1 MIFSQ
6 PWLVAIVILAGMA
19 AMLTRWRGRT
29 EAFWA
34 TATALA
40 LLASLQVSPAQ
51 ALHGIIRG
59 HDVYLFLV
67 GMMIVAELARRTG
80 LFDWLAVR
88 LVNRSR
94 GSSWRLFLHVFLAGI
109 AITAIMSNDAT
120 AVVMTP
126 AVVAA
131 LRQARVASPLPALY
145 ACALVA
151 NAASFLLPISNPANL
166 VVYGSDLPAFLPWLQ
181 RFLLPSCVALF
192 FTFLCLVMHQRTAL
206 RQRFDDR
213 PLPTMPLTAAG
224 RGAALAAAVMATGL
238 LTASLL
244 GLPLGWPAMAMG
256 AAALLATA
264 AYNRTL
270 ALQTLRSL
278 SWSVLPLVAG
288 LFVMVEALDAAGVTP
303 WLGQWLSALVQHSPV
318 TTGWAA
324 GLGSALASNAVN
336 NLPAGLFAGAVL
348 EGIDAPESVRAAAL
362 IGVNLGPNLTLTGSL
377 ATLLWLAALRRE
389 GMNVTAGQFFRLGLA
404 TLPLPL
410 LATLWVML

>member
-1 MIFSQ
+1 MFSSQ
-6 PWLVAIVILAGMA
+6 PWLVALIIVAGMA

-34 TATALA
+34 SGTAVALV
-40 LLASLQVSPAQ
+40 LFLQVSPLQ
-51 ALHGIIRG
+51 ALHGITRG
-59 HDVYLFLV
+59 HDVYLFLI
-67 GMMIVAELARRTG
+67 GMMVIAELARRTG

-120 AVVMTP
+120 AVVLTP
-126 AVVAA
+126 AVVVA
-131 LRQARVASPLPALY
+131 LRQARVANPLPALY

-166 VVYGSDLPAFLPWLQ
+166 VVYGSELPAFIPWLK
-181 RFLLPSCVALF
+181 RFLLPSVVALTL
-192 FTFLCLVMHQRTAL
+192 TFLCLVVHQRSAL
-206 RQRFDDR
+206 RERFDEH
-213 PLPTMPLTAAG
+213 PLAVTPLSPAG
-224 RGAALAAAVMATGL
+224 RGAALAVATMAVTL
-238 LTASLL
+238 VTASLL
-244 GLPLGWPAMAMG
+244 GLPLGWPAAAMG
-256 AAALLATA
+256 AIALIFTA
-264 AYNRTL
+264 ARDRPVARETL
-270 ALQTLRSL
+270 FSL
-278 SWSVLPLVAG
+278 SWNVLPLVAG
-288 LFVMVEALDAAGVTP
+288 LFVMVEALDTAGVTP
-303 WLGQWLSALVQHSPV
+303 WLGQWLSGLLQQSPGIA
-318 TTGWAA
+318 TWAA

-348 EGIDAPESVRAAAL
+348 GGIDAPESLRAAAL
-362 IGVNLGPNLTLTGSL
+362 VGINLGPNLTLTGSL

-410 LATLWVML
+410 LATLWVLA

>member
-1 MIFSQ
+1 MISSQ
-6 PWLVAIVILAGMA
+6 PWLVAIILVAGMA
-19 AMLTRWRGRT
+19 AMLTRWRGRS

-34 TATALA
+34 AATALA
-40 LLASLQVSPAQ
+40 LVAGLQVSPAQ
-51 ALHGIIRG
+51 ALHGIFRG

-94 GSSWRLFLHVFLAGI
+94 GSSWRLFLHVFLAAI
-109 AITAIMSNDAT
+109 VITALMSNDAT

-131 LRQARVASPLPALY
+131 LRQARVANPLPALY

-181 RFLLPSCVALF
+181 RFLLPSVVALAL
-192 FTFLCLVMHQRTAL
+192 TFLCLVMHQRAAL
-206 RQRFDDR
+206 RQRFDTR
-213 PLPTMPLTAAG
+213 PLPATPLPAAG
-224 RGAALAAAVMATGL
+224 RGAALAVALMATGL

-244 GLPLGWPAMAMG
+244 GLPLGWPAIVMG
-256 AAALLATA
+256 ILALAIAALRDRAMA
-264 AYNRTL
+264 RDTL
-270 ALQTLRSL
+270 FSL

-288 LFVMVEALDAAGVTP
+288 LFVMVEALETAGVTP
-303 WLGQWLSALVQHSPV
+303 WLGQWLDGLLQRSPA
-318 TTGWAA
+318 TAAWAA

-348 EGIDAPESVRAAAL
+348 GGIEAPEQVRAAVL
-362 IGVNLGPNLTLTGSL
+362 VGINLGPNLTLTGSL

-410 LATLWVML
+410 LATLWVLV